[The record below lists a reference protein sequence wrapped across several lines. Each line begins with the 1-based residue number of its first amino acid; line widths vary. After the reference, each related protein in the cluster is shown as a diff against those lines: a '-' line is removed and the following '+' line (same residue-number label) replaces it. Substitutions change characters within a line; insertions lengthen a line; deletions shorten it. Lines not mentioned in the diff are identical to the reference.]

1 MSTAIVIPSSPART
15 FARSPTPIEI
25 SSSPRSPAKTSGNQK
40 LEGYKTS
47 QTTRNSFSTSFVPAK
62 QILGTKSSAENVPVG
77 SPSPTKFKPP
87 PSASP
92 VKVRRPALP
101 LGATDLQPQKP
112 VPTPPADWD
121 AIPVPDC
128 TIVRI
133 LPSDVRK
140 KKKAD
145 NVGPLQLK
153 KATARKKDWTPTKP
167 TPAGSGFGI
176 NLAQTFAHSQG
187 NEVVERT
194 ANTGDGTLTKRRK
207 IDLTSVG
214 HEAAMSKLKPVAKT
228 TKSRSK
234 SPAKKGLTIT
244 GLATSHYLGEDQK
257 DEGTLMT
264 QWMASTQARR
274 DAKGDPDTFE
284 IKVKKKIASKPK
296 KPKTR
301 LRSPETV
308 LKTLDSQEVV
318 FATLSQ
324 CARDESPTLIR
335 DTAEAMKKSVQDLS
349 SSPIPTQ
356 QTAVYSVESMTPQK
370 ISTARFRS
378 RKSLWTAADRDENDA
393 LLHMDDPFDPPA
405 VRDAFAGKDALF
417 EHAAGIPNI
426 DGSSNSLDLLATWKP
441 EETATLSSEET
452 TTFDI
457 DDVTTPPVTKKPAAL
472 LQTRSYSTSN
482 RSPSSEGT
490 KGLGKVPDT
499 EHESQAIST
508 GSISPAKTK
517 IPAKPNYA
525 SWTDE
530 QLKERARTYGF
541 KRIRARKTM
550 IDKLDEVW
558 AEQNGLDPVKVK
570 AATKAASQTKKVLQG
585 GDMLGTVHALA
596 ARPVPKAK
604 KPRAKRSKKDGEHD
618 ASELKKGKGSSEQQV
633 ENTAI
638 QDDIIDVSDLDNSNT
653 FDRLAQMTTF
663 ADDVLDSSEPS
674 TAPVKGTGVKA
685 NTKKKRRP
693 LTPPPTIPP
702 KPTQGSSPGFASP
715 RRRRSAS
722 PATLADTSSS
732 FSRTQEVPLKSLIRK
747 AIAYPPPD
755 DATRNHQTHP
765 TWHEKILMYDPIV
778 LEDFTVWLNTEG
790 FNAIGEDAEIDITE
804 VKDWC
809 HESGVCCLW
818 KGGWRGN
825 KKAAKAEE

>member
-1 MSTAIVIPSSPART
+1 MSAAIVISSSPAGT

-25 SSSPRSPAKTSGNQK
+25 SSPSPSPAKASGNQK
-40 LEGYKTS
+40 LGEYKTL
-47 QTTRNSFSTSFVPAK
+47 QTTRDSFSTSFVPAK
-62 QILGTKSSAENVPVG
+62 QILGTRSSAENVPVG
-77 SPSPTKFKPP
+77 SPSPPKFKPP

-101 LGATDLQPQKP
+101 LGAVDPQPQK
-112 VPTPPADWD
+112 
-121 AIPVPDC
+121 
-128 TIVRI
+128 I

-140 KKKAD
+140 KKKAVS
-145 NVGPLQLK
+145 VGPLQLK

-167 TPAGSGFGI
+167 TAAGSAETGSGFGI

-187 NEVVERT
+187 NEGVERA
-194 ANTGDGTLTKRRK
+194 ANSGDGALTKRRK

-214 HEAAMSKLKPVAKT
+214 HEAAMSKLNPVART
-228 TKSRSK
+228 TKPRSK
-234 SPAKKGLTIT
+234 SPVKKGLTIT
-244 GLATSHYLGEDQK
+244 ARATSHYFGQDQK

-274 DAKGDPDTFE
+274 DAEGDPDTFE
-284 IKVKKKIASKPK
+284 VKVKKKIAFKLK

-335 DTAEAMKKSVQDLS
+335 DTTEAVKQSVQDLP
-349 SSPIPTQ
+349 SSPVRTQ
-356 QTAVYSVESMTPQK
+356 QTAIYSVESMTPQK
-370 ISTARFRS
+370 IGTARFQS

-417 EHAAGIPNI
+417 EHAVGIPNV
-426 DGSSNSLDLLATWKP
+426 DGSRNSLGLLATLKP
-441 EETATLSSEET
+441 EETAALSSEET

-457 DDVTTPPVTKKPAAL
+457 DDVTTPPQTTKPAAPVH
-472 LQTRSYSTSN
+472 TRSYSTSS
-482 RSPSSEGT
+482 RSPSSKGT
-490 KGLGKVPDT
+490 KGLGKAPDG
-499 EHESQAIST
+499 EHGLQAISAD
-508 GSISPAKTK
+508 SAEPAKNK
-517 IPAKPNYA
+517 VPAKPNYA

-530 QLKERARTYGF
+530 QLKEKVKTYGF

-585 GDMLGTVHALA
+585 GDILGTVHALA
-596 ARPVPKAK
+596 ARPIPKVK

-618 ASELKKGKGSSEQQV
+618 ASERKKGKGSSEQQADS
-633 ENTAI
+633 TAI
-638 QDDIIDVSDLDNSNT
+638 QDDIVDISELDTSNA

-663 ADDVLDSSEPS
+663 ADDVLDSFEPS

-685 NTKKKRRP
+685 NTKKKQRP

-715 RRRRSAS
+715 RRQRSAS
-722 PATLADTSSS
+722 PTTLADTSSS
-732 FSRTQEVPLKSLIRK
+732 FSRTQEVPLKSLIRQ
-747 AIAYPPPD
+747 ATAHHPPD
-755 DATRNHQTHP
+755 YATRNHQTHP

-790 FNAIGEDAEIDITE
+790 FNAIGEDAEIDIME
-804 VKDWC
+804 VKHWC
-809 HESGVCCLW
+809 QENGICCLW